1 MSNKNKLHDYFMV
14 KSTSSH
20 ETCDTH
26 QITTMDKDITSA
38 KEVTVLCEID
48 GNSLTSSSSSNCYLF

>member
-1 MSNKNKLHDYFMV
+1 MA

-26 QITTMDKDITSA
+26 QITTMDKDINSTN
-38 KEVTVLCEID
+38 EVTVLSEID
-48 GNSLTSSSSSNCYLF
+48 GNSLLLLSLKIKRVKI